1 MADGAGGTSLAI
13 CAVMGMNTGTEM
25 SFRYVCETRE
35 VWSRCSFP
43 YLDVNRLFSNM
54 QSSELP
60 KAPEPSLVGAKGKR
74 IILGLV
80 VIIVVLGF
88 GLFTALV
95 QNDSL
100 VSKYNSLVT
109 NYNRVVRQPV
119 RPIRIVHE

>member
-1 MADGAGGTSLAI
+1 M
-13 CAVMGMNTGTEM
+13 
-25 SFRYVCETRE
+25 
-35 VWSRCSFP
+35 
-43 YLDVNRLFSNM
+43 
-54 QSSELP
+54 
-60 KAPEPSLVGAKGKR
+60 VGAKGKR